1 MHAIIEIPYMQGV
14 DPIFYV
20 LVLIMSV
27 VAHEVA
33 HGYVADA
40 QGDPTAR
47 HAGRLTLNPLKHID
61 PIGSVILPLL
71 LTLMSAGFVVG
82 WARPVP
88 YIESNLRNKRWG
100 SLFVTAAGILVNIG
114 IAVVFGLALR
124 YAYLLGAA
132 QYSFVAIGAVI
143 VKVNILLA
151 LFNLIPVPPL
161 DGYKILFGLLP
172 PGPRTA
178 DLRAKVEYVSLPLLL
193 VFVLFVW
200 PYVLPLMGTLFTLIT
215 GMPMSMY

>member
-1 MHAIIEIPYMQGV
+1 MHAIIEIPYMQGI

-27 VAHEVA
+27 VAHEAA
-33 HGYVADA
+33 HGYAADA

-88 YIESNLRNKRWG
+88 YIEGNLRNRRWG
-100 SLFVTAAGILVNIG
+100 SLIVTASGILVNIG
-114 IAVVFGLALR
+114 LAVIFGLAMR
-124 YAYLLGAA
+124 YAHLFGATGLA
-132 QYSFVAIGAVI
+132 FNMIAAVI

-161 DGYKILFGLLP
+161 DGYKILFAFFP

-215 GMPMSMY
+215 SMPMSMY

>member
-1 MHAIIEIPYMQGV
+1 MHAIIEIPYMQGI

-100 SLFVTAAGILVNIG
+100 SLFVTASGILVNIG
-114 IAVVFGLALR
+114 IAVIFGFALR
-124 YAYLLGAA
+124 YAHFLGSA
-132 QYSFVAIGAVI
+132 QYSFMAIAAVI

-178 DLRAKVEYVSLPLLL
+178 DLRAKVEYVALPLLL